1 MKTLHLI
8 AVVALLVLASCGSK
22 QKRTKVPTPRVEKE
36 ITLPEEEEVIV
47 EVIEELPDYA
57 PLIFSVQLGIHPL
70 QKNWVL
76 YQNGSYMLFKDALG
90 EEVLTEAA
98 NKRMLALVSPRGTKV
113 TKSAMAKGWIVS
125 LGASG
130 VYNYV
135 TFKQIDKGIYEDQ
148 EIIDQAISNFI
159 KDQEALEVIKVN
171 QE

>member
-1 MKTLHLI
+1 MKTMHLI
-8 AVVALLVLASCGSK
+8 AVVAFLLLASCGSK
-22 QKRTKVPTPRVEKE
+22 QKRTKAPRPKVEKVVP
-36 ITLPEEEEVIV
+36 LPIEEEVMI
-47 EVIEELPDYA
+47 EVIEELPDFA

-90 EEVLTEAA
+90 EDILTEAA
-98 NKRMLALVSPRGTKV
+98 NKRMVALVTPRGTKV

-125 LGASG
+125 LGVSG

-135 TFKQIDKGIYEDQ
+135 AYKQIDKGIPEDQ
-148 EIIDQAISNFI
+148 EIIDQAISNFT
-159 KDQEALEVIKVN
+159 KDRIALEVIKVN

>member
-1 MKTLHLI
+1 MKTMHLI
-8 AVVALLVLASCGSK
+8 AVLSFLLLASCGSK
-22 QKRTKVPTPRVEKE
+22 QKRTKAPTPKVEKE
-36 ITLPEEEEVIV
+36 VTLPKEEEVID

-57 PLIFSVQLGIHPL
+57 PLIFSVQLGIHPM

-76 YQNGSYMLFKDALG
+76 YQNGSYLLFQDALG

-98 NKRMLALVSPRGTKV
+98 NKRMAALVSPRGTKV

-135 TFKQIDKGIYEDQ
+135 AYKQIDKGIPEDQ

>member
-1 MKTLHLI
+1 M
-8 AVVALLVLASCGSK
+8 
-22 QKRTKVPTPRVEKE
+22 
-36 ITLPEEEEVIV
+36 
-47 EVIEELPDYA
+47 
-57 PLIFSVQLGIHPL
+57 

-90 EEVLTEAA
+90 EDILTEAA
-98 NKRMLALVSPRGTKV
+98 NKRMVALVSPRGTQV

-135 TFKQIDKGIYEDQ
+135 AYKQIDKGIPEDQ
-148 EIIDQAISNFI
+148 EIIDQAISNFT
-159 KDQEALEVIKVN
+159 KDRMALEVIKVN